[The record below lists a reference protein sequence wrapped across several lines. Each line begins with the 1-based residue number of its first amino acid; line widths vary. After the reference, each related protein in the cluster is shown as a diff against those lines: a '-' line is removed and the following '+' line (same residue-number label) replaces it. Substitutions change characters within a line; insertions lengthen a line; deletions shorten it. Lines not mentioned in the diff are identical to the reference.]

1 MHIDLLGVL
10 GEGFGILGWELL
22 NLGTSCVMIICCGIC
37 VLWAWQGQRG
47 SHEALGLETG
57 RVLSLGIKHKKL
69 SAWRRYLY
77 IIYKRNMMKW
87 DPNRGCVWQEGLGP
101 NALQGQELY
110 CHGCL
115 ELGCEFT
122 CFRGQLCVWLVHKEQ
137 KRKKKNPN
145 NIPLSFCKVSVSTT
159 QCYRSTSYRPVDSKT
174 NTSNPLNKSIPIH
187 NASTSLFSPDTWQF
201 HLKTNWSC
209 FEPLQALW
217 EKGGHFTDLNWFL

>member
-22 NLGTSCVMIICCGIC
+22 NSGTSCVMIICCGIC

-137 KRKKKNPN
+137 KRKKK
-145 NIPLSFCKVSVSTT
+145 KKT
-159 QCYRSTSYRPVDSKT
+159 QT
-174 NTSNPLNKSIPIH
+174 
-187 NASTSLFSPDTWQF
+187 TSLYHFAKYQF
-201 HLKTNWSC
+201 LLHSAIEALLIDLLIAKQI
-209 FEPLQALW
+209 LQIL
-217 EKGGHFTDLNWFL
+217 